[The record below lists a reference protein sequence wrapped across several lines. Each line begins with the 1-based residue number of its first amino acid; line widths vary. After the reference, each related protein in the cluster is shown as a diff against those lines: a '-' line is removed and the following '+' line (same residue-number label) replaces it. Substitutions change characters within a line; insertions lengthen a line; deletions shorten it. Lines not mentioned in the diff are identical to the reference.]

1 MALAR
6 WSAGQAKTTTA
17 TAAAVQGT
25 VGPAYTDLLKRKK
38 KILKFEFYKVL

>member
-25 VGPAYTDLLKRKK
+25 VGPAYTDLLWDTLKKNYFKR
-38 KILKFEFYKVL
+38 